1 MAKVRSR
8 AYVRASACV
17 RVCVS
22 VLGVYICTRAG
33 VYGICVCVCVCV
45 EGGGELCLFLRVGS
59 VKERFACTLSGV
71 TVHLTEGPD

>member
-33 VYGICVCVCVCV
+33 VCVFVCVC
-45 EGGGELCLFLRVGS
+45 GGGELCQFLKV
-59 VKERFACTLSGV
+59 A
-71 TVHLTEGPD
+71 P